1 MGSLHPTTDGDCFV
15 TFSTNMDIVQFE
27 TSKTVLGHDCLTKR
41 RWKLGRIIRDDKHS
55 DLGRASADYSLAR
68 ARSRSIYGRFCIR
81 RVMPSRGAQIEMQH
95 PLPIICDSLLDE
107 PKQKPEQE
115 SICKFT

>member
-15 TFSTNMDIVQFE
+15 TFSTNMDIIQFE
-27 TSKTVLGHDCLTKR
+27 TSKTVLDHDCLTKR

-68 ARSRSIYGRFCIR
+68 ARSRSIYGRFCYAEPRGSDRDATSSVIAYR
-81 RVMPSRGAQIEMQH
+81 MSQNKNQSRNLFANLHNLVM
-95 PLPIICDSLLDE
+95 
-107 PKQKPEQE
+107 
-115 SICKFT
+115 

>member
-1 MGSLHPTTDGDCFV
+1 
-15 TFSTNMDIVQFE
+15 MDIVQFE

-81 RVMPSRGAQIEMQH
+81 RVMPSRGAQIEMQR
-95 PLPIICDSLLDE
+95 PLPPPSSMIAYRMSQNKNQSRNLFANLHNLVM
-107 PKQKPEQE
+107 
-115 SICKFT
+115 